1 MMKYL
6 RVLVCLSLCL
16 LLPFSLIAQTPTK
29 DLETVVV
36 TATRTPK
43 LLKNVPVITQVITA
57 KDIEQTDATNMQ
69 DLLTS
74 VLPGVEFSFSMNQQT
89 VLNFQGFGGNKI
101 LFLIDGN
108 RIAGE
113 TMDNPDYSRLSL
125 ENVERIEIV
134 KGSAS
139 TLYGSQAMG
148 AVINII
154 TKKAKKGLRATVSSR
169 WGNFNNQRY
178 SSVVSYG
185 KDKFAMTTSMLYSA
199 IDQQD
204 MKNRGDFTRVD
215 ASASKCLKQSV
226 NYAFNKDV
234 SLKVGG
240 SYFKRTREIS
250 DRVHRHFYGYTLD
263 ADLKLK
269 LTPSDVLDITASYD
283 TYDKTQELV
292 PKKQET
298 LRYINTQKVFRMLYT
313 HTFNDDMTLIFGGD
327 GMRDYL
333 YSYQFEDVGDHSQ
346 YTADVFAQFDYDVL
360 PKLNLVGAVRY
371 DFFSATQANRLTPKF
386 SLMYKAFPY
395 LRLRSSYATGFR
407 SPTLKETYMVFNMA
421 NIFMI
426 YGNEDL
432 KNELSHNYQLSA
444 EYSRRNYNA
453 TLMLSHSN
461 IKNRI
466 TTIWDDSREG
476 LSPTQTG
483 GMVYTNIDAMRI
495 TSLEA
500 SLSAR
505 YSWGL
510 SARLSYVYTR
520 EHDENSDEGVSL
532 SKTRPHTA
540 NCHIEYAKNWKNY
553 GFALSL
559 NGRYLSPVETVE
571 LIVAEGQESKLKP
584 KTYEGYQMWDLGLKQ
599 RIFKGVHLS
608 FRVQNLFNYVPSYY
622 NNNSPATTGRTY
634 LGGLSLDLHKLY

>member
-1 MMKYL
+1 MSKYIKPYWL
-6 RVLVCLSLCL
+6 IFAFFLLSSINLV
-16 LLPFSLIAQTPTK
+16 AQETK
-29 DLETVVV
+29 DLETLVV

-43 LLKNVPVITQVITA
+43 LLKNVPVITQVISA
-57 KDIEQTDATNMQ
+57 KEIERTDATNMQ
-69 DLLTS
+69 ELLTS
-74 VLPGVEFSFSMNQQT
+74 ILPGVEFSFAMNQQT

-101 LFLIDGN
+101 LFLVDGN

-154 TKKAKKGLRATVSSR
+154 TKKAKEGLRATVASR

-178 SSVVSYG
+178 SSVVSYA
-185 KDKFAMTTSMLYSA
+185 KDKFAMTTSLLHTS
-199 IDQQD
+199 IDEQK
-204 MKNRGDFTRVD
+204 MKNLGDFTKVNG
-215 ASASKCLKQSV
+215 SSSNSLKQV
-226 NYAFNKDV
+226 INYTFNEDV
-234 SLKVGG
+234 KLKLGG
-240 SYFKRTREIS
+240 SFFKRTRELS
-250 DRVHRHFYGYTLD
+250 DKVHRHFYGYTAD

-269 LTPSDVLDITASYD
+269 LSSQDVLDITASFD
-283 TYDKTQELV
+283 KYDKTQELV
-292 PKKQET
+292 PKRQE
-298 LRYINTQKVFRMLYT
+298 LVRYINTQRIFRLLYT
-313 HTFNDDMTLIFGGD
+313 HTFKPEMTLTLGGD

-360 PKLNLVGAVRY
+360 PKLNLVGALRY
-371 DFFSATQANRLTPKF
+371 DYFSATTANRLTPKL
-386 SLMYKAFPY
+386 SLLYKLFPY
-395 LRLRSSYATGFR
+395 FRLRSSYAMGFR
-407 SPTLKETYMVFNMA
+407 SPTLKESYMVFNMA
-421 NIFMI
+421 DIFMI

-432 KNELSHNYQLSA
+432 KSESSHNYQFSA

-453 TLMLSHSN
+453 TLMLNHSDVS
-461 IKNRI
+461 NRI

-476 LSPTQTG
+476 LSPSQKG

-500 SLSAR
+500 SVSAR
-505 YSWGL
+505 YNWGL
-510 SARLSYVYTR
+510 SARLSYVYTH
-520 EHDENSDEGVSL
+520 EHDENSDEGISL

-553 GFALSL
+553 GFALTL
-559 NGRYLSPVETVE
+559 NGRYLSSVETVE
-571 LIVAEGQESKLKP
+571 LVVGAGQESKLRP
-584 KTYEGYQMWDLGLKQ
+584 KTYEGYQMWDLGLTQ

-608 FRVQNLFNYVPSYY
+608 FRIQNLFNYVPSFY

-634 LGGLSLDLHKLY
+634 LGGISLDLHKLY